1 MLITYRFDFGPE
13 WGRGIVAYEP
23 PRVGKPFTGLI
34 PAVDADG
41 NSRAGIRLPDVQVP
55 LATYAGWNYRAPS
68 IGAPDQLAGEAGS
81 FYPFP
86 RTRSERQATGDSR
99 VSIEE
104 RYSSRE
110 QYLGKFTIAARQ
122 LMADGFLLAQD
133 LPEIIDQALVRYDWF
148 VRPGDR
154 SEP

>member
-1 MLITYRFDFGPE
+1 MLITYRLDFGPD
-13 WGRGIVAYEP
+13 WSRGIVSFEP
-23 PRVGKPFTGLI
+23 PHVGKPFTGLI

-86 RTRSERQATGDSR
+86 KTKAERQSKGDSR
-99 VSIEE
+99 SSIEE

-110 QYLGKFTIAARQ
+110 QYLGRFILAARQ
-122 LMADGFLLAQD
+122 LVTDRLMLAQD
-133 LPEIIDQALVRYDWF
+133 VPDAIDRAMSYYDWF
-148 VRPGDR
+148 TAK
-154 SEP
+154 